1 MTLGVSFLLALGFL
15 FLFLWATKEG
25 QYEDSETPA
34 IRMLLD
40 DEVIKSSIKEK
51 TKQNQ

>member
-15 FLFLWATKEG
+15 ILFLWASKKG
-25 QYEDSETPA
+25 QFEDSETPA

-40 DEVIKSSIKEK
+40 DEFEMTS
-51 TKQNQ
+51 TKQNKTKI